1 MDKYLQSPEDSVG
14 FQVVRA
20 RLLHVEMNSKELADL
35 VGYSHTTVDMYLG
48 EFLKEYYAGGTNQKI
63 DF

>member
-1 MDKYLQSPEDSVG
+1 MVG
-14 FQVVRA
+14 SQVVRA

-48 EFLKEYYAGGTNQKI
+48 EFLKEYYAGGTN
-63 DF
+63 